1 MVFHQMDGKYII
13 NMFLFNFGIIL
24 LVCGN
29 YMNIL
34 LKKHFGLIITNH
46 GFLRGSN

>member
-1 MVFHQMDGKYII
+1 MINTLY
-13 NMFLFNFGIIL
+13 NMFLFNFGINC

-34 LKKHFGLIITNH
+34 LKKHFGLIITKH
-46 GFLRGSN
+46 GFLKGSN